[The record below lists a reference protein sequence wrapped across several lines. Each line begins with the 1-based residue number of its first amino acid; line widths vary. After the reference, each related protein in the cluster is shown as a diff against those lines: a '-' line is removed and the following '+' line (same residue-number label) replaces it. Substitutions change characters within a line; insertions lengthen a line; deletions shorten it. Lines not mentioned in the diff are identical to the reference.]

1 MLRGKSDVALVFN
14 RPVGGNRGERFSR
27 VLGYR
32 RRDEQPKA
40 RPLSRA
46 QERGISHAYTCG
58 VRHHLGRSHWPR
70 RLFLAS
76 SSGSRDAAVAAATQA
91 AQTGHGVI
99 LPRKWSAQFL
109 RRGYSNKSAIGL
121 FADTDV
127 TTAWMGPFLELPL

>member
-76 SSGSRDAAVAAATQA
+76 SSGSRDAAVAAATQT
-91 AQTGHGVI
+91 AQTGYGVI
-99 LPRKWSAQFL
+99 LPRK
-109 RRGYSNKSAIGL
+109 
-121 FADTDV
+121 
-127 TTAWMGPFLELPL
+127 

>member
-46 QERGISHAYTCG
+46 QERGISHAYPCG

-76 SSGSRDAAVAAATQA
+76 SSGSRDAAVAAATQT
-91 AQTGHGVI
+91 AQTRHGVI
-99 LPRKWSAQFL
+99 PRK
-109 RRGYSNKSAIGL
+109 
-121 FADTDV
+121 
-127 TTAWMGPFLELPL
+127 

>member
-58 VRHHLGRSHWPR
+58 VRHHLGRSHWPSC
-70 RLFLAS
+70 FWHHQ
-76 SSGSRDAAVAAATQA
+76 AAVVTQP
-91 AQTGHGVI
+91 
-99 LPRKWSAQFL
+99 LP
-109 RRGYSNKSAIGL
+109 
-121 FADTDV
+121 
-127 TTAWMGPFLELPL
+127 PPLKPLKLGTE